1 MRFYKKGQNLIVQA
15 GVFLVLWLI
24 ASLVWAIWLDG
35 IYVPTA
41 GCVTALAAIGV
52 LNFGLHFH
60 R

>member
-1 MRFYKKGQNLIVQA
+1 MSFYKKGQNLIVQA

-35 IYVPTA
+35 IYVPA
-41 GCVTALAAIGV
+41 VGCMTALAVIGV